1 MAENLDKLLKKR
13 GACFSEEYFLEV
25 EMPRK
30 LVIALCALFV
40 LFAFTACPQTSVI
53 PFPFPDPTPDVPT
66 PGPDP
71 SDPSDPN
78 TVPAGSDLSGNVSP
92 DQPTTMLLEEG
103 EYRITS
109 AVTMQSGSKIVGKE
123 GSVINAQE
131 EITAGTAD
139 DNTPVILQKV
149 NIKFENSDANTRVID
164 AFSPLSYEGGSV
176 TASGTTIAIA
186 LNNSTSGSVIK
197 DVSFSGMTCAVNI
210 STPDFTLE
218 NCTAEEG
225 SKFYMDV
232 LYVDG
237 LSHFINCSGR
247 LEIYEP
253 TTTSDE
259 SEQKEIINKIKATS
273 SSLDVEFV
281 TE

>member
-1 MAENLDKLLKKR
+1 
-13 GACFSEEYFLEV
+13 
-25 EMPRK
+25 MPRK
-30 LVIALCALFV
+30 LVIALYALFV

-71 SDPSDPN
+71 NDPSDPN

-210 STPDFTLE
+210 STSDFTLE

-237 LSHFINCSGR
+237 QSHFINCSGR